1 MRRVLIVT
9 PPRIDSASRFPPSNA
24 IRTVQSGSRP
34 PPLSRSLQGRGL
46 EASPMYGRRD
56 RWDACKLHGETAVDR
71 PPGRAA
77 EARETLGERAVRG
90 RDAAVGRR
98 LTDAERPLGCRGR
111 RPRHRGILS
120 FAAWRRAVRLS
131 AAVMGG
137 FAHLRLTADAAPG
150 DADRR
155 ASGGMVV
162 RRTG

>member
-77 EARETLGERAVRG
+77 EARETLGERAVR
-90 RDAAVGRR
+90 AAGRR
-98 LTDAERPLGCRGR
+98 SREAPDGR
-111 RPRHRGILS
+111 RAATRMPWTATAPPRDPLVRGM
-120 FAAWRRAVRLS
+120 APRRSLV
-131 AAVMGG
+131 GG
-137 FAHLRLTADAAPG
+137 G
-150 DADRR
+150 DGRIR
-155 ASGGMVV
+155 ASAVDS
-162 RRTG
+162 